1 MLTAFEKLTC
11 CQPLAV
17 SLLKVALASKVAA
30 VVHGSPIWVPVF
42 CGALYMRVPTIVAF
56 VVAWNLTPRSTALG
70 SFSVTVPGVALGLN
84 RLFVAGPPVILIV
97 VV

>member
-1 MLTAFEKLTC
+1 MIV
-11 CQPLAV
+11 PLV
-17 SLLKVALASKVAA
+17 D
-30 VVHGSPIWVPVF
+30 
-42 CGALYMRVPTIVAF
+42 
-56 VVAWNLTPRSTALG
+56 AWNLTPRSTALG